1 MNCEN
6 HPARGGVILYLFFL
20 FFHGL
25 EFAEEGAEQT
35 VVAGAA
41 GIDEHGQYIPD
52 VKALA
57 LQDLGRDLFVV
68 GIRGMVKL
76 KELLLRR
83 CEACF

>member
-1 MNCEN
+1 M
-6 HPARGGVILYLFFL
+6 ILYHFFL

-25 EFAEEGAEQT
+25 EFAEEGAEET

-41 GIDEHGQYIPD
+41 GIDEHGQDVAD

-68 GIRGMVKL
+68 GNRGTVKL

-83 CEACF
+83 REACF